1 MSARRQALKKEC
13 PILQGSFLT
22 ISNTLLTIEALHKRD
37 IKPLGVVFIDAGKK
51 PAPQDMISENIEA
64 VEGFS
69 GIKAAG
75 VISRIKNF
83 SNPEKECYQ
92 PIKRIC
98 SSQVSGGRELFI
110 RAFGFIVFCLIPT
123 IRIYLGTRMPW
134 LGYDFSISE

>member
-1 MSARRQALKKEC
+1 
-13 PILQGSFLT
+13 
-22 ISNTLLTIEALHKRD
+22 
-37 IKPLGVVFIDAGKK
+37 
-51 PAPQDMISENIEA
+51 MISENIEA

-98 SSQVSGGRELFI
+98 SSQVSGVGNFLS
-110 RAFGFIVFCLIPT
+110 GLSV
-123 IRIYLGTRMPW
+123 
-134 LGYDFSISE
+134 S